1 MIEKQKFERIKM
13 CYTKFH
19 EWHEKVQVLQ
29 TSQYKCASELI
40 KTYPVLEYWADSG
53 SDKKKKNARL
63 KTQFAWQDW
72 IFIKTWRLCL
82 KFYQKI
88 CHTCLMCMEPK
99 FVWHFKGFKQ
109 DMFVIWRLVH
119 HFLYKLSWHTYTFLF
134 CLKTKI

>member
-53 SDKKKKNARL
+53 SDKKKK
-63 KTQFAWQDW
+63 KMPDW
-72 IFIKTWRLCL
+72 KHNLPD
-82 KFYQKI
+82 KI
-88 CHTCLMCMEPK
+88 E
-99 FVWHFKGFKQ
+99 
-109 DMFVIWRLVH
+109 
-119 HFLYKLSWHTYTFLF
+119 YS
-134 CLKTKI
+134 